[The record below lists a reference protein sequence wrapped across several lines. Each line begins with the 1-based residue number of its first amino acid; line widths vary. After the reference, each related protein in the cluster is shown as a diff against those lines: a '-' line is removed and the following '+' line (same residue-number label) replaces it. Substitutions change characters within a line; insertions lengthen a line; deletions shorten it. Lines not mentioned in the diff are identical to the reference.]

1 MKFSTLHVVQI
12 VVFIFASSNSAQMH
26 KNPQSDR
33 LYTIKNEKLHVSI
46 TTRCSTRISLL
57 YAYFRILLK
66 HDRPFLRP
74 PFASLCRAFSKYLVL
89 RYFLRYRSSSSSKNQ
104 TIANVKLGQCF
115 RILRFKSKG
124 TNLQN
129 RIPCPPFVQIVTHSR
144 LLRRYRCN
152 VYELRAVP
160 VWKSYRK
167 KKICSIG
174 ASFLIID
181 ILIPIFL

>member
-1 MKFSTLHVVQI
+1 MF
-12 VVFIFASSNSAQMH
+12 
-26 KNPQSDR
+26 D
-33 LYTIKNEKLHVSI
+33 
-46 TTRCSTRISLL
+46 
-57 YAYFRILLK
+57 AYFLIIRVFSNTLETEYYDLLLPAFVAPFRNTWSSDILY
-66 HDRPFLRP
+66 DI
-74 PFASLCRAFSKYLVL
+74 A
-89 RYFLRYRSSSSSKNQ
+89 SSSSSKNQ

-167 KKICSIG
+167 KKYLLDRSKF
-174 ASFLIID
+174 SNYRYSNSYFSLEHLIIKYRRSRG
-181 ILIPIFL
+181 LLSPYEMQMFRNF

>member
-89 RYFLRYRSSSSSKNQ
+89 RYFLRYRL
-104 TIANVKLGQCF
+104 V
-115 RILRFKSKG
+115 
-124 TNLQN
+124 
-129 RIPCPPFVQIVTHSR
+129 IV
-144 LLRRYRCN
+144 LEEPNYRQ
-152 VYELRAVP
+152 
-160 VWKSYRK
+160 RK
-167 KKICSIG
+167 TWPM
-174 ASFLIID
+174 FPHLTV
-181 ILIPIFL
+181 